1 MYPKWK
7 DTGDKGKI
15 WLDIPRL
22 GTMKKGWEYRGYI
35 STDNFDVRDYE
46 QVKMQINDFWKQ
58 GMDTKVKEGR
68 YPSRWDLWTKP
79 HQNKLSKNT
88 ERFLK

>member
-1 MYPKWK
+1 MPCN
-7 DTGDKGKI
+7 TKGKI

-35 STDNFDVRDYE
+35 GTDNFDARDYE

-58 GMDTKVKEGR
+58 GLDTKVKEGR
-68 YPSRWDLWTKP
+68 YPNRWDLWTREHRQGLP
-79 HQNKLSKNT
+79 KNT